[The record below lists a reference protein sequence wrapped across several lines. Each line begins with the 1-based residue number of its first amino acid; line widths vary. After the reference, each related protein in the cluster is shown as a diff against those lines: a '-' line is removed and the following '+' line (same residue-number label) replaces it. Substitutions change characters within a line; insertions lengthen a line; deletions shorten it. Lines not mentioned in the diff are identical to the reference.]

1 MAFITEDGRFIY
13 RHKTIA
19 EAKEEINE
27 TNEACFKEEVK
38 RFKQTT
44 DVIGRPMKLELL
56 PDELINLTDP
66 RLVVADGTRLPEDI
80 EAWTR
85 FVKTNGGKS

>member
-1 MAFITEDGRFIY
+1 MRTNFYLNIWEEA
-13 RHKTIA
+13 A
-19 EAKEEINE
+19 ERLS
-27 TNEACFKEEVK
+27 V
-38 RFKQTT
+38 
-44 DVIGRPMKLELL
+44 KLELL